1 MDDAGQEISQQDD
14 AEGLEEDL
22 EGMHDVGT
30 APILTATPPDP
41 LIDILDMTYH
51 SGDKGRC

>member
-22 EGMHDVGT
+22 EGMHGVFVAVYFT
-30 APILTATPPDP
+30 S
-41 LIDILDMTYH
+41 
-51 SGDKGRC
+51 SGPRAVNRYS